1 MPIINRIAQYQT
13 DMTGWRR
20 HLHENPELGLNC
32 HETAAFVVD
41 RLREFGVDE
50 VHTGIATSGLVA
62 IINGTGDGPTIG
74 LRADMD
80 ALPMTEES
88 GVEWSSQREGLM
100 HACGHD
106 GHTTMLLGAA
116 KYLCETRRFS
126 GRVALIFQP
135 AEENDGGGRIM
146 VEEGMMERF
155 DIKEVYGIHNVPNHP
170 LGHFYTTP
178 GPLMAGADTFH
189 IHITGQGGH
198 GAYPNETRDPVMA
211 AVQIA
216 QAFQTIITRNL
227 HPVEKLVISVTQIHT
242 GTVDNV
248 IPETAYMNGTVRHFS
263 PEVQAMVKA
272 RMGEICQGIGAA
284 MGVEVECEY
293 REGYPPTINHA
304 EQAAFAT
311 EVARDVA
318 GDAAVNGDTGL
329 EMGAEDFS
337 YMLNVRP
344 GAYLFMGIGEGAG
357 LHNTHYDFN
366 DEALPH
372 GASFFA
378 RLAETALPVR

>member
-198 GAYPNETRDPVMA
+198 GAYPHETRDPVMA

-311 EVARDVA
+311 DVARDVA

>member
-32 HETAAFVVD
+32 HETAAFVVG

-155 DIKEVYGIHNVPNHP
+155 DIKEVYGIHNVPNHR

-198 GAYPNETRDPVMA
+198 GAYPHETRDPVMA

-227 HPVEKLVISVTQIHT
+227 NPVENLVISVTQIHT

-248 IPETAYMNGTVRHFS
+248 IPETAYINGTVRHFS
-263 PEVQAMVKA
+263 PEVQAMVKV

-311 EVARDVA
+311 DVARDVA

>member
-1 MPIINRIAQYQT
+1 MPIINRIAEYQK

-20 HLHENPELGLNC
+20 YLHENPELGLEC
-32 HETAAFVVD
+32 HETAAFVVE
-41 RLREFGVDE
+41 RLKEFGVDE
-50 VHTGIATSGLVA
+50 VHSGIATSGVVA
-62 IINGTGDGPTIG
+62 IINGQGAGPTIG
-74 LRADMD
+74 MRADMD
-80 ALPMTEES
+80 ALPMTEETRA
-88 GVEWSSQREGLM
+88 EWASKRDGLM

-116 KYLCETRRFS
+116 KYMCETRRFA
-126 GRVALIFQP
+126 GRIALIFQP
-135 AEENDGGGRIM
+135 AEENEGGGRIM

-170 LGHFYTTP
+170 IGHFFTTP

-189 IHITGQGGH
+189 INIKGCGGH
-198 GAYPNETRDPVMA
+198 GAYPHETRDPVMA

-216 QAFQTIITRNL
+216 QAFQTIVTRNL
-227 HPVEKLVISVTQIHT
+227 HPIDKLVISVTQIHT

-248 IPETAYMNGTVRHFS
+248 IPETAYMNGTVRHFN
-263 PEVQAMVKA
+263 PDVQDMVKT
-272 RMGEICQGIGAA
+272 RMGEICAGLSTA
-284 MGVEVECEY
+284 MGVEVDYKY

-304 EQAAFAT
+304 DQAAFAT
-311 EVARDVA
+311 DVARDVA
-318 GDAAVNGDTGL
+318 GDAAVDGNTGV

-337 YMLNVRP
+337 YMLESRP
-344 GAYLFMGIGEGAG
+344 GAYLFMGIGNAAG

-366 DEALPH
+366 DDALPH

-378 RLAETALPVR
+378 RLAERALPLR

>member
-32 HETAAFVVD
+32 HETAAFVVG

-198 GAYPNETRDPVMA
+198 GAYPHETRDPVMA

-311 EVARDVA
+311 DVARDVA

>member
-1 MPIINRIAQYQT
+1 MPMINRIAQYQT

-32 HETAAFVVD
+32 HETAAFVVG

-170 LGHFYTTP
+170 LGHFYTTS

-198 GAYPNETRDPVMA
+198 GAYPHETRDPVMA

>member
-198 GAYPNETRDPVMA
+198 GAYPHETRDPVMA

-263 PEVQAMVKA
+263 PEVQAMVKV

-378 RLAETALPVR
+378 RMAETALPVR

>member
-198 GAYPNETRDPVMA
+198 GAYPHETRDPVMA

-337 YMLNVRP
+337 YMLNLRP

>member
-155 DIKEVYGIHNVPNHP
+155 DIKDVYGIHNVPNHP

-198 GAYPNETRDPVMA
+198 GAYPHETRDPVMA

-311 EVARDVA
+311 DVARDVA

>member
-32 HETAAFVVD
+32 HETAAFVVG

-170 LGHFYTTP
+170 LGHFYTTS

-198 GAYPNETRDPVMA
+198 GAYPHETRDPVMA

>member
-32 HETAAFVVD
+32 HETAAFVVG

-198 GAYPNETRDPVMA
+198 GAYPHETRDPVMA

>member
-32 HETAAFVVD
+32 HETAAFVVG

-88 GVEWSSQREGLM
+88 GLEWSSQREGLM

-198 GAYPNETRDPVMA
+198 VAYPHETRDPVMA

>member
-32 HETAAFVVD
+32 HETAAFVVG

-155 DIKEVYGIHNVPNHP
+155 DIKEAYGIHNVPNHP

-198 GAYPNETRDPVMA
+198 GAYPHETRDPVMA

-304 EQAAFAT
+304 EQATFAT

>member
-198 GAYPNETRDPVMA
+198 GAYPHETRDPVMA

-337 YMLNVRP
+337 YMLNMRP